1 MAEEELLEFDDD
13 AAISFILNYLPDN
26 LKTVFDDDDIQYL
39 LDVIY
44 DFYDSKGYLDEDVV
58 EEVDIDEEE
67 LFNYVLKCAKKD
79 KIANFSPEN
88 VQILLDAEYEYSKS
102 IGIFN
107 D

>member
-1 MAEEELLEFDDD
+1 MAEEELLEFDDE
-13 AAISFILNYLPDN
+13 AAISFILKYLPDD

-44 DFYDSKGYLDEDVV
+44 EFYDSKGYLDEDVV

-67 LFNYVLKCAKKD
+67 LFNYILKCAKKD
-79 KIANFSPEN
+79 KIANFSFEIFK
-88 VQILLDAEYEYSKS
+88 ILLDAEYEYSKS

>member
-1 MAEEELLEFDDD
+1 
-13 AAISFILNYLPDN
+13 
-26 LKTVFDDDDIQYL
+26 L

-44 DFYDSKGYLDEDVV
+44 EFYDSKGYLDEDVV

-67 LFNYVLKCAKKD
+67 LFNYILKCAKKD